1 MESDDVYLG
10 GALPFQQRFEKSRR
24 PFVNPGKYLPAVD
37 CDLDMIISIV
47 VPAPE
52 VDYETIKR
60 ASIERRYAEFQA
72 EFEGRSELLLLHSML
87 VAMLRRNDPP
97 REALK
102 LFVRLWEEKGDYL
115 ANELSMRWKVS
126 AATTF
131 GDCGE
136 TLEQRAVGMG
146 LSILFDSIK
155 LHESERR
162 LSGQRSELP
171 FPTVSRKERHA
182 IAFDV
187 KPFSVA
193 RGDMDRNLLAR
204 LSLMARKDEAI
215 YPLAYSMLSE
225 IMTDQRTVFAR
236 LQKLRIAEWIEK
248 A

>member
-10 GALPFQQRFEKSRR
+10 GALPFQQRFERSRR
-24 PFVNPGKYLPAVD
+24 PFANPMKYLPAVD
-37 CDLDMIISIV
+37 CDLDTIVTKV

-52 VDYETIKR
+52 VDYETLKR
-60 ASIERRYAEFQA
+60 ASIERRYAEFQS
-72 EFEGRSELLLLHSML
+72 EFEGRSEILLLHSML
-87 VAMLRRNDPP
+87 VTMLRRNDPP
-97 REALK
+97 PEALK
-102 LFVRLWEEKGDYL
+102 LFLRLWTEKGDVL
-115 ANELSMRWKVS
+115 AHELSLRWKVS

-171 FPTVSRKERHA
+171 FPTVARKERYA
-182 IAFDV
+182 IAFDM
-187 KPFSVA
+187 KPYSVE
-193 RGDMDRNLLAR
+193 RGDMDRNMLAR
-204 LSLMARKDEAI
+204 LSIMARQDEAI

-236 LQKLRIAEWIEK
+236 LQKLRVAEWIEK

>member
-1 MESDDVYLG
+1 MESDDVYFG
-10 GALPFQQRFEKSRR
+10 GALPFQQRFEKAKR
-24 PFVNPGKYLPAVD
+24 PLDNPLRFLPDVT
-37 CDLDMIISIV
+37 CDLEAFALKI

-52 VDYETIKR
+52 VDYEALKR
-60 ASIERRYAEFQA
+60 ASIERRHAEFQS
-72 EFEGRSELLLLHSML
+72 EFEGRSEILHLHSML
-87 VAMLRRNDPP
+87 VTMLRRNEPP
-97 REALK
+97 PEALQ
-102 LFVRLWEEKGDYL
+102 LFLRLWNEKGDFL
-115 ANELSMRWKVS
+115 ANELNMRWKVS

-146 LSILFDSIK
+146 LSILFDCIK

-171 FPTVSRKERHA
+171 FPTVPRKKRHA

-187 KPFSVA
+187 KPYSVSL
-193 RGDMDRNLLAR
+193 GDMDRNILAR
-204 LSLMARKDEAI
+204 LSLIAKQDETI

-236 LQKLRIAEWIEK
+236 LQKLRVVELVEK
-248 A
+248 M

>member
-1 MESDDVYLG
+1 MESDNVYLG
-10 GALPFQQRFEKSRR
+10 GALPLQERFERSRR
-24 PFVNPGKYLPAVD
+24 PLENPKRYLPAAD
-37 CDLDMIISIV
+37 CDLDALASNI

-52 VDYETIKR
+52 VEYETLKR
-60 ASIERRYAEFQA
+60 ASIERRFAEFQG
-72 EFEGRSELLLLHSML
+72 EFEGRSELLSLHSML

-97 REALK
+97 PEALT
-102 LFVRLWEEKGDYL
+102 LFFRLWKEKGDFL
-115 ANELSMRWKVS
+115 CNELSMRWKVS

-162 LSGQRSELP
+162 LSGQRSEVP
-171 FPTVSRKERHA
+171 FPTAKRKQRHA

-187 KPFSVA
+187 QPYSVS
-193 RGDMDRNLLAR
+193 RGDMDRNMLAR
-204 LSLMARKDEAI
+204 LSLMARKDETI

-225 IMTDQRTVFAR
+225 IMNDQRTVFAR
-236 LQKLRIAEWIEK
+236 LQKLRAAERIDK
-248 A
+248 I